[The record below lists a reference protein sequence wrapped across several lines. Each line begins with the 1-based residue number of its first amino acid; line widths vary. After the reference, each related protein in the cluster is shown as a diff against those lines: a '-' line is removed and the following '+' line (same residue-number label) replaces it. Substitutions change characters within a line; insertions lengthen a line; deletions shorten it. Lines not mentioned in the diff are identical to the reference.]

1 MNTTHV
7 YAAPYEEPITSSPPS
22 FGNHVYE
29 VSSVSPYN
37 MAELIE
43 AEERIYYTLCEDE
56 EDIGPVYSEPSRDE
70 KNVYEEFEGKRF
82 SKLYHK
88 EIV

>member
-37 MAELIE
+37 MAELLE
-43 AEERIYYTLCEDE
+43 AEEQIYYTLCEDE

-70 KNVYEEFEGKRF
+70 KKVYEEFEGKRF
-82 SKLYHK
+82 SKLYH
-88 EIV
+88 